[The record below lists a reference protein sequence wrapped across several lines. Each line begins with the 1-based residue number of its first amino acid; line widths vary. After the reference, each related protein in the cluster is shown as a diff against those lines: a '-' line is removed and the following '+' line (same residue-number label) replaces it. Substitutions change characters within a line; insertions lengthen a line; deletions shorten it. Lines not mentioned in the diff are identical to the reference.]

1 MLAILV
7 GLVLVIGGIF
17 RLGRIAD
24 FLSRVRT
31 EIRDELHKGVIE
43 PRIGTDRIYLE
54 VDDGVAAFLQRTTDP
69 QIT

>member
-1 MLAILV
+1 M
-7 GLVLVIGGIF
+7 IGGIF

-31 EIRDELHKGVIE
+31 EFRDKLHRGAIE

-54 VDDGVAAFLQRTTDP
+54 IDDGVAAFLQRTTDP

>member
-1 MLAILV
+1 
-7 GLVLVIGGIF
+7 VIGGIF
-17 RLGRIAD
+17 SLGRIAD

-31 EIRDELHKGVIE
+31 EIRDELYKGAIE

-69 QIT
+69 QTT